1 MYCDFFGLQQKPF
14 SLTPNPQFL
23 FLSRQHRDVL
33 AHLLYG
39 LKSRCGFIG
48 ISGEVGTGKT
58 TLLRSLLQEIDT
70 DDYRI
75 ALIFNPFLSSH
86 ELLSAINREFDLPS
100 SLRSNE
106 ELLNQLNHF
115 LLEES
120 MAGRI
125 VVLIIDEAQNL
136 APEVLEQIRL
146 ISNLE
151 TNAEKLLQIALVG
164 QPELDQLLQRKD
176 LRQLNQRIAV
186 RSKLNPMTREDTTRY
201 IRHRLQVAGGESAA
215 GLFSSPALKMVFR
228 HSEGIPRLI
237 NLICDRALLI
247 AFGREQ
253 RYVDAR
259 SVRTAVVELD
269 KTLKSSRVFRLP
281 GASLWEWLREAAFR
295 RQMNKCKPVQY
306 VSADRPMIDQE
317 ASASERVAA
326 DPDTLNG
333 PEEFNRQALNALA
346 RRWKI
351 PSAVSSA
358 PLMTDDD
365 IVREAKSMG
374 LQVIPFCGDLT
385 LLAHLQCPALLK
397 MDDDPENQRFLAFD
411 GMSGEQVRISP
422 GWNGRKRLERQELE
436 ADWHGHGLLLWNG
449 TTWLSSG
456 ENDHLSPRDIYR
468 LQHLLITTGWMKGSA
483 SGRFDESTK
492 QALKVFQ
499 CASDLPPDGRL
510 GAKTLSRL
518 QAEANRFGFCLKKE
532 SRNENHEQYS

>member
-186 RSKLNPMTREDTTRY
+186 RSKLNAMTQEDSTRY
-201 IRHRLQVAGGESAA
+201 VRHRLQVAGGENAA
-215 GLFSSPALKMVFR
+215 GL
-228 HSEGIPRLI
+228 
-237 NLICDRALLI
+237 
-247 AFGREQ
+247 
-253 RYVDAR
+253 
-259 SVRTAVVELD
+259 
-269 KTLKSSRVFRLP
+269 
-281 GASLWEWLREAAFR
+281 
-295 RQMNKCKPVQY
+295 
-306 VSADRPMIDQE
+306 
-317 ASASERVAA
+317 
-326 DPDTLNG
+326 
-333 PEEFNRQALNALA
+333 
-346 RRWKI
+346 
-351 PSAVSSA
+351 
-358 PLMTDDD
+358 
-365 IVREAKSMG
+365 
-374 LQVIPFCGDLT
+374 
-385 LLAHLQCPALLK
+385 
-397 MDDDPENQRFLAFD
+397 
-411 GMSGEQVRISP
+411 
-422 GWNGRKRLERQELE
+422 
-436 ADWHGHGLLLWNG
+436 
-449 TTWLSSG
+449 
-456 ENDHLSPRDIYR
+456 
-468 LQHLLITTGWMKGSA
+468 
-483 SGRFDESTK
+483 
-492 QALKVFQ
+492 
-499 CASDLPPDGRL
+499 
-510 GAKTLSRL
+510 
-518 QAEANRFGFCLKKE
+518 
-532 SRNENHEQYS
+532 